1 MRLLWFSGIATAALF
16 CGIVWYL
23 APLNP
28 GALALQ
34 FAITPRAFGAIVHVW
49 SEAQLAR
56 YRAHLPFDFAL
67 IAAYATFGYR
77 LVTHGSVFAGCGR
90 VMTRAAAWCLPA
102 AGVFDVLENLFH
114 GWLTVAPRFGVPGI
128 YAASAGCSLLK
139 WLLLAGFGALV
150 LHALAREEHRPAA
163 GDG

>member
-1 MRLLWFSGIATAALF
+1 MRLLWLSGIATVALF
-16 CGIVWYL
+16 CGIAWYL
-23 APLNP
+23 ASLEP

-34 FAITPRAFGAIVHVW
+34 LAFTPRAFGAIVHVW

-77 LVTHGSVFAGCGR
+77 LVTHSDVFVGCGHR
-90 VMTRAAAWCLPA
+90 LKRAAAWCLPL
-102 AGVFDVLENLFH
+102 AGVCDGVENLFH
-114 GWLTVAPRFGVPGI
+114 LWLTAAPRFGVPMA

-139 WLLLAGFGALV
+139 WLLIAGFGAV
-150 LHALAREEHRPAA
+150 TVFALLRGAA
-163 GDG
+163 EKGG